1 MADSNTEGESCWVC
15 LSGLEDAPE
24 KQLELACRCP
34 RPVHREC
41 LARWQ
46 LQQAGRREE
55 HYCRFC
61 EKAYPDWKDS
71 LTPKELKPSTPIMAV
86 SVRGR
91 VHKLRVRPGPD
102 GKEDFKRQV
111 RALLGYD
118 DSMEFD
124 VIFECKTPHS
134 GEKWLA
140 HGQQQTTLW
149 HTTASYAITDATFV
163 LGSLLFLYVA
173 IKYGDTRKERPAP
186 YPGAWVE
193 ADGRQH
199 APRGFA
205 PGYLGFALVWSLI
218 IPAAVLLLSSGQA
231 CQPLAAATLGPY
243 LLVFVPQIALETK
256 YLNRSFMTPVLPLL
270 FMYYRLWQFVR
281 SLALVAAHTA
291 AAASSQQQ
299 QHWLTRAQIQ
309 KPLHAG
315 YIPISRTDSSNPSSL
330 YYAYW
335 EAAEPAGGAVD
346 DQTPIILWLQGGPGC
361 ASSFGALY
369 ELGPTVVDSSGVPTP
384 NPYSFNQAA
393 GLLVI
398 DQPIGTGYSIAG
410 STDDI
415 PTDMQGMAADLYEGL
430 WSFFDSHPQLQPR
443 PFFITGESYA
453 GKYIPSLTHYILRA
467 AASRPWH
474 QQQQQQEQQQQEEQQ
489 EDQLRSQPQQQQQDE
504 AYCSGLEQLQRQLRS
519 SKQQPVLL
527 LPLLRRRALQRCP
540 GLLRHAQQQ
549 PQQQQGVKFQDGVPD
564 PNFQLAGIAI
574 GNGLTDPIAQTRAL
588 GSVTFNF
595 GLISE
600 ATRTQLQQQAEVVIT
615 LVQAQQWAEA
625 AQMRSRLL
633 QFIEQASGVA
643 TLLDIRRTAVYDSAE
658 AVQSLLNSTEV
669 KALMSADAS
678 VDYASCS
685 DAVDAVLKADTMK
698 SASAL
703 VEDILDVLPVLLY
716 QGQFDAQDGVA
727 STNAWLAGLSWE
739 YARDFAR
746 EPGQV
751 WQVDGLPAGW
761 QRGASTLTQVVV
773 RNAGHMVPRDQ
784 PKAALQLLQGWMQ
797 GQLVN
802 NAAAEAAAAELQ
814 QQLDSG
820 SSSSSMGGVSTSYK
834 PPFPAHP
841 FDTRRSKP
849 YDQRL
854 SGAAHRLLD
863 DQRNQGGDDNQGDQD
878 NGDDQGRRCRRIR
891 RRYTIKEN
899 DSIEEI
905 ARSVYADFQG
915 PLEKKINLIKYCN
928 RELLFIKGGGAQVA
942 TVAPAQFGFTIIIPQ
957 IPAEW
962 EEQARNALDQ
972 LCAGEVYQLTE
983 RMTMTRVAL
992 RLYPDW
998 WAIVSFIVNY
1008 LNLCN
1013 QNVVYYDPIKKILA
1027 APQELR
1033 TLKK

>member
-1 MADSNTEGESCWVC
+1 M
-15 LSGLEDAPE
+15 P
-24 KQLELACRCP
+24 
-34 RPVHREC
+34 
-41 LARWQ
+41 
-46 LQQAGRREE
+46 
-55 HYCRFC
+55 
-61 EKAYPDWKDS
+61 
-71 LTPKELKPSTPIMAV
+71 PSAV
-86 SVRGR
+86 
-91 VHKLRVRPGPD
+91 
-102 GKEDFKRQV
+102 
-111 RALLGYD
+111 
-118 DSMEFD
+118 
-124 VIFECKTPHS
+124 
-134 GEKWLA
+134 
-140 HGQQQTTLW
+140 
-149 HTTASYAITDATFV
+149 
-163 LGSLLFLYVA
+163 
-173 IKYGDTRKERPAP
+173 
-186 YPGAWVE
+186 
-193 ADGRQH
+193 
-199 APRGFA
+199 
-205 PGYLGFALVWSLI
+205 
-218 IPAAVLLLSSGQA
+218 PAAAVACMLSCLVLSA
-231 CQPLAAATLGPY
+231 H
-243 LLVFVPQIALETK
+243 
-256 YLNRSFMTPVLPLL
+256 
-270 FMYYRLWQFVR
+270 
-281 SLALVAAHTA
+281 LVAASRPQSEQRKPA
-291 AAASSQQQ
+291 PPAPKPPSPQPPPKPG
-299 QHWLTRAQIQ
+299 AQIQ

-315 YIPISRTDSSNPSSL
+315 YVPISRTDSSNPSSL

-335 EAAEPAGGAVD
+335 EAAAPAGGAVD

-393 GLLVI
+393 GLLAI

-410 STDDI
+410 STEDI

-467 AASRPWH
+467 AANRPWH
-474 QQQQQQEQQQQEEQQ
+474 QQQQQEEQQ
-489 EDQLRSQPQQQQQDE
+489 GEQLRSQPQQQKQQDDT
-504 AYCSGLEQLQRQLRS
+504 YCSRLEQLQRQLRS

-549 PQQQQGVKFQDGVPD
+549 QQQQQGVNFQDGVPD

-669 KALMSADAS
+669 KALMSADAY

-751 WQVDGLPAGW
+751 WQVGGLPAGW

-802 NAAAEAAAAELQ
+802 YAAAEAAAAELQ

-820 SSSSSMGGVSTSYK
+820 SSSSSSMGGVSTS
-834 PPFPAHP
+834 
-841 FDTRRSKP
+841 
-849 YDQRL
+849 
-854 SGAAHRLLD
+854 
-863 DQRNQGGDDNQGDQD
+863 
-878 NGDDQGRRCRRIR
+878 
-891 RRYTIKEN
+891 
-899 DSIEEI
+899 
-905 ARSVYADFQG
+905 
-915 PLEKKINLIKYCN
+915 
-928 RELLFIKGGGAQVA
+928 
-942 TVAPAQFGFTIIIPQ
+942 
-957 IPAEW
+957 
-962 EEQARNALDQ
+962 
-972 LCAGEVYQLTE
+972 
-983 RMTMTRVAL
+983 
-992 RLYPDW
+992 
-998 WAIVSFIVNY
+998 
-1008 LNLCN
+1008 
-1013 QNVVYYDPIKKILA
+1013 
-1027 APQELR
+1027 
-1033 TLKK
+1033 